1 MCRQLKI
8 MLLLLVVAFSVSC
21 SLFSMKKTP
30 AAEPPREENPLPLS
44 SSTPPAAASLAPSP
58 VAATPAPAVTTAPAA
73 LNASGP
79 FLIFAGQAGIWIS
92 NPDGSFPTR
101 LSEIEYQGDLHR
113 AISPTGDRMALV
125 LRTADG
131 MDLVIVRIPGGET
144 ETITRLIDLTSE
156 EEIGNPTSPKAFAM
170 YAIRDYGSL
179 AWQPGEGRLLAFTGA
194 MNGPTADLY
203 LYDTRSGEIKQL
215 TDGPSQAI
223 LPEWSPDGQYI
234 LHYGV
239 SWVPPF
245 GGAIVGHNQLNG
257 VWSVRVSDGEV
268 ITLPKPKGILPN
280 FVGWQNDT
288 RYITYD
294 SDEKCYARNLRS
306 VDVVSGQT
314 EPIMDFSFYY
324 QIAIS
329 PVTGDMLFPAAA
341 GCPDSAG
348 EGIFSL
354 PAGQGTPTIIY
365 NKRAYEVVWLPES
378 RAFHAYPEGI
388 FMSGDYAHYEP
399 PVYNSSFS
407 PAVSITRS
415 QAWKV
420 IQNRQGRVEVRTA
433 GGDWQTVMQG
443 IAAQLIWDPVYG
455 NTLLIVL
462 ENGELYAATDPAF
475 TPQLMGSLGGRIDQ
489 AVVVP

>member
-73 LNASGP
+73 LHASGP
-79 FLIFAGQAGIWIS
+79 FLIFAGRTGIWIS

-131 MDLVIVRIPGGET
+131 MDLVIVQIPGGQT
-144 ETITRLIDLTSE
+144 QTIARLIDITPE
-156 EEIGNPTSPKAFAM
+156 EEIGNATSPKAFAT

-203 LYDTRSGEIKQL
+203 LYDTSSGEIKQL
-215 TDGPSQAI
+215 TNGPSQAI
-223 LPEWSPDGQYI
+223 LPQWSPDGQYI

-294 SDEKCYARNLRS
+294 SDEHCYARNLRS
-306 VDVVSGQT
+306 VDVVS
-314 EPIMDFSFYY
+314 
-324 QIAIS
+324 
-329 PVTGDMLFPAAA
+329 
-341 GCPDSAG
+341 
-348 EGIFSL
+348 
-354 PAGQGTPTIIY
+354 
-365 NKRAYEVVWLPES
+365 
-378 RAFHAYPEGI
+378 
-388 FMSGDYAHYEP
+388 
-399 PVYNSSFS
+399 
-407 PAVSITRS
+407 
-415 QAWKV
+415 
-420 IQNRQGRVEVRTA
+420 
-433 GGDWQTVMQG
+433 
-443 IAAQLIWDPVYG
+443 
-455 NTLLIVL
+455 
-462 ENGELYAATDPAF
+462 
-475 TPQLMGSLGGRIDQ
+475 
-489 AVVVP
+489 